1 MLTATQRAE
10 FDARGFV
17 RLHDVFDHEQAA
29 RMRRVV
35 WGELDRRYGIVK
47 DDRTTWTVRSP
58 SNLKTTKKHRAFSA
72 IGTPELYAV
81 IDELLGA
88 DEWTRPAHWGQV
100 MVTFPIADEA
110 WRVPSKLW
118 HIDWFYSNTPEPLF
132 GLKVFAFFG
141 DVRPCGGGTLVVAGS
156 HRAVERYVARSE
168 VAKRDD
174 FRANRLRFM
183 QHDPWLR
190 ELARADD
197 PNPRR
202 NAYFMDDDHDLDGIP
217 VRVVEL
223 TGRPGDV
230 VLAHPWLL
238 HHAAPNTASY
248 PRLMRGKNLHCR
260 AANWETTKRD
270 GR

>member
-17 RLHDVFDHEQAA
+17 RLHDMFDVDHAA

-35 WGELDRRYGIVK
+35 WSELDRRYGIVE
-47 DDRTTWTVRSP
+47 DDRSTWRVPSP
-58 SNLKTTKKHRAFSA
+58 TSLKTSKKHRAFSA
-72 IGTPELYAV
+72 IGSPELYAV
-81 IDELLGA
+81 IDGLLGA
-88 DEWTRPAHWGQV
+88 DEWTRPEHWGQV
-100 MVTFPIADEA
+100 MVTFPTANET

-132 GLKVFAFFG
+132 GLKVFACFG
-141 DVRPCGGGTLVVAGS
+141 EVQPCG
-156 HRAVERYVARSE
+156 
-168 VAKRDD
+168 
-174 FRANRLRFM
+174 
-183 QHDPWLR
+183 
-190 ELARADD
+190 DD

-202 NAYFMDDDHDLDGIP
+202 NAYFMDADHDLDGIP

-223 TGRPGDV
+223 TGEPGDV

-248 PRLMRGKNLHCR
+248 PRMMRGKNLHCR
-260 AANWETTKRD
+260 AANWATTRRD
-270 GR
+270 GP

>member
-17 RLHDVFDHEQAA
+17 RLHDMFDDEHAA

-35 WGELDRRYGIVK
+35 WGELDRRYGIAEH
-47 DDRTTWTVRSP
+47 DRSTWTVPSP
-58 SNLKTTKKHRAFSA
+58 SNLKTSKKHRAFSA

-81 IDELLGA
+81 IDGLLGA
-88 DEWTRPAHWGQV
+88 DEWTQPAHWGQV
-100 MVTFPIADEA
+100 MVTFPTAHDE

-118 HIDWFYSNTPEPLF
+118 HVDWFYSNTPEPLF

-141 DVRPCGGGTLVVAGS
+141 EVEPCGGGTLVVAGS
-156 HRAVERYVARSE
+156 HRAVERYVARTE
-168 VAKRDD
+168 LAKRAD

-202 NAYFMDDDHDLDGIP
+202 NAHFMDDDHDLDGIP

-230 VLAHPWLL
+230 VLAHPWML

-260 AANWETTKRD
+260 AANWATATRGD
-270 GR
+270 R